1 MNRTVSSNRTIWSF
15 ILCSLT
21 LCVLTAF
28 GAATPAWA
36 AEGDYQIYP
45 TPHAVTY
52 AEGTQTLRKE
62 ANVVLEDGID
72 ADTEARLNESL
83 ALKGMKAKKAKRLG
97 SKRST
102 NILVGVKGS
111 NGVVDTM
118 VTELT
123 KSGELTV
130 ADDLFSKTD
139 AYLLASLP
147 AKGDTPDRVIVLGA
161 STDAAYYGLTTLYQI
176 LQQTDG
182 ASLRAFTVADYA
194 DVITRGFIEGYYGN
208 PWSTEDRVNLM
219 KWGGYYKLNAYVYAP
234 KDDPKHNAQWR
245 TLYTEEELTEKI
257 DPLAKAGNESKCRF
271 VYALHPFMS
280 NPITNANYDDSV
292 AILKEKFT
300 QVMDHGVRQIAILAD
315 DAGNQGNALYIKL
328 CTDMTNWIH
337 EQQKATNEDGSLKY
351 PGLKDTIIFCPVNYM
366 GYGEAW
372 YSDLPDNIQVVNT
385 GGRVWGKIDNNF
397 ASTFQNNSGVAPFMW
412 INWPC
417 SDNDKDA
424 LHMGGHNNF
433 LGSDL
438 KPGQVKGVVLNP
450 MQQSEPSKQAIFMN
464 ADLTWNLWT
473 STDHADQAWED
484 SFSYVDHNSPVATAG
499 SDALKALS
507 GHALRMYG
515 GGATWENGES
525 ADIKDALTAFRTKLA
540 SGTVTEDDVDSMTAI
555 FTELK
560 EIAASYRASAG
571 NKDMLE
577 QISYWVDA
585 MEEQSEAA
593 LLELEAVK
601 ADLAG
606 DKSTLIAKYSEGTA
620 KLDDANNH
628 GYLYIDHTEYA
639 RIGKAHIVP
648 TINALDTY
656 VAERA
661 ELASNPDANFT
672 KFVTSRTDSPSAK
685 TDVLF
690 DGKANTGLSYKDPAT
705 ITEGTF
711 FGVEKTNAFDLD
723 RFTITYDGGHL
734 NDTLRTGKLQV
745 LKETDNGREWV
756 DVEGKTLDNNRE
768 QVVDFKDLGQKDV
781 FGVRLIATADNE
793 GACWLTINEIEINKV
808 DGPASES
815 ATYFGTV
822 TLEKQVSADNSKPL
836 GNASD
841 GKDGTE
847 AWLTHGVGDQKD
859 DGTEAGAAVIV
870 TFDGVK
876 SIDTVV
882 FKQAISNNGGD
893 AIDNGTAYYQ
903 TADGQWHEAGAI
915 NNKTAQ
921 TIKLGKTVD
930 AKAIKVVN
938 NARKEIWW
946 RVVDLYATAGEEA
959 TAAKTISTNMPQ
971 YQSNAIARAID
982 GDETTQFWSSRNT
995 QQGDWVMMTLGGK
1008 VKIDTVRALQ
1018 GSSDKF
1024 SSASVYYTTDETPN
1038 AASGTWT
1045 KACDLS
1051 GSADETKSF
1060 VTVEATAIKLVSN
1073 SGTSNWFQLYELEAY
1088 ERYSFSAD
1096 SIYSTFE
1103 LPNASLKGRVTT
1115 DGASTTDA
1123 TVKLPANGDV
1133 IAVDLGGIRRE
1144 VTVAA
1149 GETAATKADAVYSM
1163 NGLEWKSLGSEAV
1176 SARYVGYKANAGDAS
1191 VAFKGYTVS
1200 FLGSLA
1206 PKLVSSDVSGSD
1218 SFDVA
1223 KVFDGNIGTNSTIAG
1238 YPSEGNK
1245 IVFDLGQERAIN
1257 TFEYFIPETSK
1268 DFIRNGVI
1276 EVANDPN
1283 AADGQWTQVLDINSK
1298 EIVENEYN
1306 EDTAKNAAWLTHSS
1320 EVPGNM
1326 TAKAE
1331 NLDVTGRYLRIRFTG
1346 TYSHRWICLGE
1357 LRINKGEYVS
1367 TYAGGDFESTVAEQ
1381 RDMLPSN
1388 MIDKNLESQ
1397 WAPSG
1402 DTAGT
1407 LTYHVSTPL
1416 KADGTAYEGVR
1427 IISRGNPS
1435 GATVKAVL
1443 YTDGSYSATETV
1455 TLGTLDQNSQEFRF
1469 GNVIAATRA
1478 AVNFTAVKDVVI
1490 EWPAGTT
1497 PQISEIYLLGKAAGA
1512 GTDSIAALRTAL
1524 DTAKKADT
1532 STWTANSKAAL
1543 DTAVAAAE
1551 GALANDSAIT
1561 ADAAASLKA
1570 GLENAVANKVVRYA
1584 GTELSE
1590 LVEGAIK
1597 DGSAYTKTTWDA
1609 YSQALAAATEALKD
1623 ADNISE
1629 TQGEELA
1636 ANLKAAREN
1645 LVFDATAADRA
1656 ALVLEDAKEL
1666 KWGEGDFTTSSKA
1679 SYDEALSALQKLVDD
1694 GVKDPA
1700 QLNAAMDNLFAARDG
1715 LVDVSALLAAQAE
1728 FEGISEGA
1736 YTPDSYAQ
1744 YKAAY
1749 EASKKLLED
1758 GTAEQI
1764 AEAVQN
1770 LADAQAKLVAVD
1782 LDGVLADAKKLN
1794 KDDYTSDSW
1803 KVLDA
1808 AIKAAEAEH
1817 EDSEN
1822 GKLAQAIVDA
1832 RAQLVNVVALKDAIA
1847 RAEAIDT
1854 SVYTDQS
1861 VAALKDAVAAGKALL
1876 KSGTADEV
1884 EAARADILAKIDGLT
1899 RPSTPGDGGSGD
1911 TGNSGNAGNAG
1922 GSNKPGNT
1930 GKPGTGGSLAQT
1942 GDNTLVMVGGFIVVA
1957 VIVIA
1962 AGVVLA
1968 RKNKR

>member
-1 MNRTVSSNRTIWSF
+1 MNRTVTKIRAVWSF
-15 ILCSLT
+15 ILCVLT
-21 LCVLTAF
+21 LCGVAAF
-28 GAATPAWA
+28 GAVTPAWA
-36 AEGDYQIYP
+36 AEDGYQIYP
-45 TPHAVTY
+45 TPHEASY
-52 AEGTQTLRKE
+52 AAGAQTLRGE
-62 ANVVLEDGID
+62 ANVVLEDGVD
-72 ADTEARLNESL
+72 ADTAARLDEVL
-83 ALKGMKAKKAKRLG
+83 ALKGMKAKQSDKLG
-97 SKRST
+97 GARST

-111 NGVVDTM
+111 GGVVDTM
-118 VTELT
+118 VEELV
-123 KSGELTV
+123 KSGTLAITEG
-130 ADDLFSKTD
+130 LFDKTD
-139 AYLLASLP
+139 AYVLASLP
-147 AKGDTPDRVIVLGA
+147 ATGDTPDRVIVLGA

-176 LQQTDG
+176 LQQTEG
-182 ASLRAFTVADYA
+182 AELRAFTVCDYA

-219 KWGGYYKLNAYVYAP
+219 MWGGYYKLNAYVYAP

-280 NPITNANYDDSV
+280 NPITDANYDASV
-292 AILKEKFT
+292 EVLKAKFT

-315 DAGNQGNALYIKL
+315 DAADQGSDLYIKL
-328 CTDMTNWIH
+328 CEDMTEWVR
-337 EQQKATNEDGSLKY
+337 EQQRATNEDGSLKY
-351 PGLKDTIIFCPVNYM
+351 PGLKDTIIFCPVAYY
-366 GYGEAW
+366 GQGEAW
-372 YSDLPDNIQVVNT
+372 YQDLPDTIQVVNT
-385 GGRVWGKIDNNF
+385 GGRIWGKIDSQF
-397 ASTFQNNSGVAPFMW
+397 ATTFQNNSGVAPFMW

-433 LGSDL
+433 LGADL
-438 KPGQVKGVVLNP
+438 KPGQVEGVVLNP

-464 ADLTWNLWT
+464 ADFTWNLWT
-473 STDHADQAWED
+473 STEHADAAWDD
-484 SFSYVDHNSPVATAG
+484 SFTYVDHNSPVATAG

-525 ADIKDALTAFRTKLA
+525 ADIKDALADFRAKLA
-540 SGTVTEDDVDSMTAI
+540 AGTVTAGDVDSMTAI

-560 EIAASYRASAG
+560 ETAASYRASAG

-577 QISYWVDA
+577 QISSWVDA

-606 DKSTLIAKYSEGTA
+606 DKSTLIAKYSAGTA

-672 KFVTSRTDSPSAK
+672 KFVTSRTDSPSADM
-685 TDVLF
+685 DVLF
-690 DGKANTGLSYKDPAT
+690 DGKASTGLSYKDPAA
-705 ITEGTF
+705 IAEGTF

-723 RFTITYDGGHL
+723 RFTVTYDAGHL

-745 LKETDNGREWV
+745 LRETEGGRAWV
-756 DVEGKTLDNNRE
+756 DVEGATLDNNRE
-768 QVVDFKDLGQKDV
+768 QVVDFKGLGQTDV
-781 FGVRLIATADNE
+781 FGVRLIATAANE
-793 GACWLTINEIEINKV
+793 GACWLTINEVEINKV

-815 ATYFGTV
+815 AAYFGTV
-822 TLEKQVSADNSKPL
+822 AVENQVSADSGKPL

-841 GKDGTE
+841 GEDGTE

-876 SIDTVV
+876 SIDAIV

-893 AIDNGTAYYQ
+893 AIDDGTAYYQ
-903 TADGQWHEAGAI
+903 TADGQWHEAGSI

-921 TIKLGKTVD
+921 AIKLGKTVE
-930 AKAIKVVN
+930 AKAVKVVN
-938 NARKEIWW
+938 NTRKNIWW
-946 RVVDLYATAGEEA
+946 RVADLYATVGEEA

-971 YQSNAIARAID
+971 YQGNAIARAID
-982 GDETTQFWSSRNT
+982 GDETTQFWSSRAT
-995 QQGDWVMMTLGGK
+995 QQGDWVMMTLGGT
-1008 VKIDTVRALQ
+1008 VKIDTVRVLQ
-1018 GSSDKF
+1018 GASDKF
-1024 SSASVYYTTDETPN
+1024 SSASVYYTVDETPD
-1038 AASGTWT
+1038 AEGGAWT

-1051 GSADETKSF
+1051 GSADETKNF
-1060 VTVEATAIKLVSN
+1060 ATVEATAIKLVSN

-1088 ERYSFSAD
+1088 ERYTFSAD

-1103 LPNASLKGRVTT
+1103 LPDAGLKGRVTT

-1123 TVKLPANGDV
+1123 TVKLPASGDV
-1133 IAVDLGGIRRE
+1133 VAVDLGGIRRE

-1163 NGLEWKSLGSEAV
+1163 NGIEWKPLGSEAV
-1176 SARYVGYKANAGDAS
+1176 SARYVGYRANADGAT
-1191 VAFKGYTVS
+1191 VAFEGYEAA
-1200 FLGSLA
+1200 FLDSLA
-1206 PKLVSSDVSGSD
+1206 PKLVSSDVPGSD

-1238 YPSEGNK
+1238 YPSEGDTV
-1245 IVFDLGQERAIN
+1245 VFDLGQERTIN

-1276 EVANDPN
+1276 EVASDPN
-1283 AADGQWTQVLDINSK
+1283 AADGQWTQVLDINS
-1298 EIVENEYN
+1298 EDIVEDAFND
-1306 EDTAKNAAWLTHSS
+1306 DTAKSAPWLTHSS

-1331 NLDVTGRYLRIRFTG
+1331 NLDATGRYLRIRFTG

-1357 LRINKGEYVS
+1357 LRINKGAYVS

-1490 EWPAGTT
+1490 EWPAGIA

-1512 GTDSIAALRTAL
+1512 STDSIAALRGVL
-1524 DTAKKADT
+1524 DAAKKADT
-1532 STWTANSKAAL
+1532 STWTADSKAAL

-1551 GALANDSAIT
+1551 GALANESAIT

-1584 GTELSE
+1584 GGELSE
-1590 LVEGAIK
+1590 LVEGAIQ

-1666 KWGEGDFTTSSKA
+1666 KWGEGDFTTTSKA
-1679 SYDEALSALQKLVDD
+1679 SYDETLSALQKLVDD

-1764 AEAVQN
+1764 AEAAQN

-1782 LDGVLADAKKLN
+1782 LDGVLADAKKLDE
-1794 KDDYTSDSW
+1794 DDYTSDSW
-1803 KVLDA
+1803 KALDA

-1884 EAARADILAKIDGLT
+1884 EAARADILAEIDGLT

-1911 TGNSGNAGNAG
+1911 TGNTGNAGNAG
-1922 GSNKPGNT
+1922 GSNKPGST
-1930 GKPGTGGSLAQT
+1930 GKPGTGGTLAQT
-1942 GDNTLVMVGGFIVVA
+1942 GDNTLAVVGGVAAVA
-1957 VIVIA
+1957 VIAIV
-1962 AGVVLA
+1962 AGVIV
-1968 RKNKR
+1968 RRRSR